1 VAYNWKS
8 LTKKGA
14 ENDLSA
20 NFLKGCDSLS
30 TNRIMHGGETMIK
43 GRAVL
48 TVLLGCVMVMAI
60 VMFGMTGMADAGA
73 VKISSSE
80 FTSDGDS
87 AQFAYVKPFIDGT
100 IVANAFA
107 CLVAP
112 VKIPGTATK
121 ITKLTVYLTDDGVA
135 AIRPQ
140 FRLTRMKPTDGTTTD
155 YATTFVTNGTSVVQG
170 ILVPLLGKNITKGQ
184 NISLGLCIDAGQV
197 FYGAK
202 VNYQ

>member
-1 VAYNWKS
+1 MACLLN
-8 LTKKGA
+8 
-14 ENDLSA
+14 LSNNGYGRQTA
-20 NFLKGCDSLS
+20 N
-30 TNRIMHGGETMIK
+30 NRVHGEETMIK

-48 TVLLGCVMVMAI
+48 PVLLSFAMAMAI
-60 VMFGMTGMADAGA
+60 VMFWMTGMADAGA
-73 VKISSSE
+73 VKISSAE

-112 VKIPGTATK
+112 VKIPGSATK

-140 FRLTRMKPTDGTTTD
+140 FRLTGMKPADGTTTD
-155 YATTFVTNGTSVVQG
+155 YATTFVTTGTSVVQG
-170 ILVPLLGKNITKGQ
+170 IVVPLLEKNITKGQ
-184 NISLGLCIDAGQV
+184 NISLGFCIDAGQV